1 MPGYSTSHCN
11 CAKLDVQWNLEII
24 HLSKNI
30 NGFLIDFYIVSDI
43 ITHQP
48 PPKMFMN
55 KRNHTQ
61 LNCDDKVLHMPF
73 LFTEFNKK
81 KMCTSLYFMQG
92 SFLEQADHNSW
103 NLKVACLLLFHV
115 LRMTSKPNHRL
126 TGSSNWFRLVSI
138 VLKQWQLPR
147 TRQNTRPMGSW
158 VLKLLLNTLLSQYR
172 LDKTSS
178 FEGTVFDN
186 SYLFHLKPFGVTKMT
201 NKDILRH
208 KSKLNSLLNWTP
220 PVRPHWPMMD
230 AMGNVRCTCLKQF
243 MKLAKLLRGKNGKN
257 KMLQSKTGRIFSWIL
272 ETNKGRF
279 QSLFQCT
286 FKITLFGNYFSI
298 AIYGGNSKRVNWV
311 PFFKGN
317 FENLKGQ

>member
-11 CAKLDVQWNLEII
+11 YAKLDVQWNLEII
-24 HLSKNI
+24 HLSKKYQRILNRLLYCKWY
-30 NGFLIDFYIVSDI
+30 NN
-43 ITHQP
+43 P
-48 PPKMFMN
+48 PTTQKCLRT

-92 SFLEQADHNSW
+92 SFLEQADHNSR
-103 NLKVACLLLFHV
+103 NLKVACLLLFYV
-115 LRMTSKPNHRL
+115 LWMTSKPNHRL
-126 TGSSNWFRLVSI
+126 TGSSNRFRLVSI

-257 KMLQSKTGRIFSWIL
+257 KNVPIKNRKNFFMNS
-272 ETNKGRF
+272 
-279 QSLFQCT
+279 
-286 FKITLFGNYFSI
+286 GN
-298 AIYGGNSKRVNWV
+298 
-311 PFFKGN
+311 
-317 FENLKGQ
+317 